1 VVTWAIMGARMT
13 AQTASAEA
21 ADRAVAVRRFVP
33 RFEGNDEVLVQAL
46 REGNQAAASELVRR
60 YGPYVE
66 RVLARILG
74 VDGELPDLLHDV
86 FLNALD
92 SIHSLKTPSMLK
104 EWLRGVTVFVARG
117 CLRRRRRRQW
127 LVFRRS
133 EDLPDVPIDVLPSD
147 AAEALV
153 RTYRALAGLP
163 ADERIVFTLRFM
175 AEMEL
180 TEVAQACQVSLA
192 TIKRRLDRAQD
203 KFTAAGR
210 KDPVLREW
218 IESGAR
224 WSVT

>member
-1 VVTWAIMGARMT
+1 MAARMT
-13 AQTASAEA
+13 VAERAPADDSTLPSVA
-21 ADRAVAVRRFVP
+21 ARRFVS
-33 RFEGNDEVLVQAL
+33 RFEGSDEALVQAL
-46 REGNQAAASELVRR
+46 RAGDRAAASELVRR

-147 AAEALV
+147 ATEALT
-153 RTYRALAGLP
+153 RTYRALAKLP
-163 ADERIVFTLRFM
+163 PDERIVFALRFV

-180 TEVAQACQVSLA
+180 TEVAAACQVSLA
-192 TIKRRLDRAQD
+192 TIKRRLDKAQTR
-203 KFTAAGR
+203 FTAVGR

-218 IESGAR
+218 MESGAR

>member
-1 VVTWAIMGARMT
+1 MT
-13 AQTASAEA
+13 AQV
-21 ADRAVAVRRFVP
+21 ADAVPVRRFVP
-33 RFEGNDEVLVQAL
+33 RFEGTDEALVLAL

-133 EDLPDVPIDVLPSD
+133 EDLPDVPVDVLPTD
-147 AAEALV
+147 ATEALF
-153 RTYRALAGLP
+153 A
-163 ADERIVFTLRFM
+163 LRFV

-180 TEVAQACQVSLA
+180 TEVAAACQVSLA
-192 TIKRRLDRAQD
+192 TIKRRLERAQD
-203 KFTAAGR
+203 RFKAVGR
-210 KDPVLREW
+210 EDPVLREW

>member
-1 VVTWAIMGARMT
+1 MT
-13 AQTASAEA
+13 ARTASAEA
-21 ADRAVAVRRFVP
+21 ADRAVAARRFVQ
-33 RFEGNDEVLVQAL
+33 RFEGNDEALVLAL

-92 SIHSLKTPSMLK
+92 SIHSLKTPSMLR

-133 EDLPDVPIDVLPSD
+133 EDLPDVPIDVLPTD
-147 AAEALV
+147 ANEALV

-192 TIKRRLDRAQD
+192 TIKRRLERAQD

-224 WSVT
+224 WSET

>member
-1 VVTWAIMGARMT
+1 LA
-13 AQTASAEA
+13 
-21 ADRAVAVRRFVP
+21 
-33 RFEGNDEVLVQAL
+33 RFEGSDEALVMAL
-46 REGNQAAASELVRR
+46 RQGDRLAASELVRR
-60 YGPYVE
+60 YGGYVE
-66 RVLARILG
+66 CVLARILG

-92 SIHSLKTPSMLK
+92 SIGSLKTPSMLK

-133 EDLPDVPIDVLPSD
+133 EDLPDVPIDVGSSD
-147 AAEALV
+147 ASAASDATDALT
-153 RTYRALAGLP
+153 RTYRALSKLP
-163 ADERIVFTLRFM
+163 PDERIVFALRFV

-180 TEVAQACQVSLA
+180 TEVAAACQVSLA
-192 TIKRRLDRAQD
+192 TIKRRLEKAQSR
-203 KFTAAGR
+203 FTAAGR

-218 IESGAR
+218 IESGTR

>member
-1 VVTWAIMGARMT
+1 MT
-13 AQTASAEA
+13 AQI
-21 ADRAVAVRRFVP
+21 ADAVPVRRFVT
-33 RFEGNDEVLVQAL
+33 RFEGTDEALVLAL
-46 REGNQAAASELVRR
+46 REGNQSAASELVRR

-86 FLNALD
+86 FVNALD

-133 EDLPDVPIDVLPSD
+133 EDLPDVPIDLPPSD
-147 AAEALV
+147 ANEALA
-153 RTYRALAGLP
+153 RTYRALSKMP
-163 ADERIVFTLRFM
+163 PDERIVFALRFV

-180 TEVAQACQVSLA
+180 TEVAAACKVSLA
-192 TIKRRLDRAQD
+192 TIKRRLERAQD
-203 KFTAAGR
+203 RFTAVGR
-210 KDPVLREW
+210 QDPVLREW

>member
-1 VVTWAIMGARMT
+1 VVTWFIMAARMT
-13 AQTASAEA
+13 VASRVP
-21 ADRAVAVRRFVP
+21 ADVPSVVARRFGS
-33 RFEGNDEVLVQAL
+33 RFEGPDEALVQAL
-46 REGNQAAASELVRR
+46 RTGDRAAASELVRR

-133 EDLPDVPIDVLPSD
+133 EDLPDVPVDVLPSD
-147 AAEALV
+147 ATEALT
-153 RTYRALAGLP
+153 RTYRALSKLP
-163 ADERIVFTLRFM
+163 PDERIVFALRFV

-180 TEVAQACQVSLA
+180 TEVAAACQVSLA
-192 TIKRRLDRAQD
+192 TIKRRLEKAQIR
-203 KFTAAGR
+203 FTAAGR

-218 IESGAR
+218 MESGAR